1 MMKQKKK
8 HETTKKKKKKKKKK
22 KRKEPALYGSYT
34 ADFEKQEQTKTTQL
48 KCNNDLEVSEKAAIS
63 QDYYDSL
70 DSRA

>member
-1 MMKQKKK
+1 MMKQKKN
-8 HETTKKKKKKKKKK
+8 HETKKKKK
-22 KRKEPALYGSYT
+22 REELALYGLYT
-34 ADFEKQEQTKTTQL
+34 ADMEKQEQTRTTQL